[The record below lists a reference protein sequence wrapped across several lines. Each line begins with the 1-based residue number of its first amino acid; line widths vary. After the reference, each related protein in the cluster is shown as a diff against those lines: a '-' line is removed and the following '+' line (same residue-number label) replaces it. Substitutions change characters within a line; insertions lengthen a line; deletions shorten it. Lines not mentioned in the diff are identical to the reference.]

1 MKDSSTS
8 RKLYGAAA
16 ILSFLLFWEV
26 GAHWLAKPL
35 LLPTP
40 AAALWQ
46 AWLLFGTPTFWAHLA
61 TTISRGLLGFGLAFI
76 SGVLIGLPAGR
87 RRSWE
92 AFFRPLIAILRS
104 TPSMSLIILALI
116 WMRSDQVPVFVTF
129 LVVFPIIIQ
138 NVIDG
143 MRQISPNLL
152 AMAQVFRLGRMRR
165 ITKLYLPSLLP
176 FLAAAIATGLGFTWK
191 VLIAAEVLAY
201 PAWGVGAQLDTA
213 RTYLQTDLVFAW
225 TLVVMV
231 IGLSFDYLLA
241 FLMRK
246 PFEAWRGAAD
256 E

>member
-1 MKDSSTS
+1 MQDSSIS

-16 ILSFLLFWEV
+16 ILVLLLTWEI
-26 GAHWLAKPL
+26 GARWLAQPL
-35 LLPTP
+35 LLPLP
-40 AAALWQ
+40 AAALRQ
-46 AWLLFGTPTFWAHLA
+46 AWLLLGTASFWTHLA
-61 TTISRGLLGFGLAFI
+61 TTIGRGLIGFGLAFI
-76 SGVLIGLPAGR
+76 FGVSIGLLAGR
-87 RRSWE
+87 RKSWE

-143 MRQISPNLL
+143 MHQVSPNLL
-152 AMAQVFRLGRMRR
+152 AMVWVFRLSRMRR
-165 ITKLYLPSLLP
+165 VTKLYLPSLLP
-176 FLAAAIATGLGFTWK
+176 FLAAATATGLGFTWK

-213 RTYLQTDLVFAW
+213 RTYLQTDVVFAW

-246 PFEAWRGAAD
+246 PFEAWRGAVD